1 MTKAVR
7 WLDRF
12 PVVRT
17 QDAEEMCAALESI
30 YAKPILKLKAQ
41 TTKVDVAVNYYP
53 MNCIG
58 VGNTK
63 YGTAVSLAYPESDVF
78 LQSFPVR
85 GRAQARVGEFVGLL
99 DPNHSVAVSPHMYFA
114 AKLAADYETLLLLI
128 KPQALIDKLTAITGQ
143 SIRQPLKFQPL
154 QDWAHPAAKTLRD
167 HFLLLVEIVGTS
179 VVPIPKLVLAEFEQ
193 TLMVMFL
200 YANRHN
206 YSHFLEQKSAVAAPW
221 QLRLVEQYMEANWQR
236 PIMLEQLAQVAGVSA
251 LALFRSFRK
260 SRGCSPMEFV
270 RRLRLGRAR
279 EMLQHP
285 HAATTVAAVAS
296 ACGFA
301 DLDRFVNDYLQAF
314 GELPSLTL
322 GCS

>member
-1 MTKAVR
+1 MTKATQ

-30 YAKPILKLKAQ
+30 YAKPMLKLEAR
-41 TTKVDVAVNYYP
+41 TRKVDAAVNYYP

-58 VGNTK
+58 LGNTK
-63 YGTAVSLAYPESDVF
+63 YGTAVSFEYPESDVF

-85 GRAQARVGEFVGLL
+85 GQGHASVDEFVGLL
-99 DPNHSVAVSPHMYFA
+99 NPDHSVTVSPHTYFA
-114 AKLAADYETLLLLI
+114 AKFAADYETLLLLI
-128 KPQALIDKLTAITGQ
+128 KPQALIDKLTAIIGQ
-143 SIRQPLKFQPL
+143 SIRHPLKFQPP
-154 QDWAHPAAKTLRD
+154 QDWTHPAAKTLRD

-179 VVPIPKLVLAEFEQ
+179 VEPIPKLVLAEFEQ
-193 TLMVMFL
+193 TLMVWFL
-200 YANRHN
+200 RANRHN
-206 YSHFLEQKSAVAAPW
+206 YSHFLEQKSAEAAPW
-221 QLRLVEQYMEANWQR
+221 QLRRAEQYMEANWQR
-236 PIMLEQLAQVAGVSA
+236 PIMLEQLARVAGVSA

-260 SRGCSPMEFV
+260 SRGCSPTEFLS
-270 RRLRLGRAR
+270 RLRLRRAR

-285 HAATTVAAVAS
+285 HAATTVAGVAS

-314 GELPSLTL
+314 GELPSQAL
-322 GCS
+322 GSS